1 MARHKRSLC
10 ARLPPEPGHIPELLL
25 DTAVPLSE
33 EAPVGPAAP
42 RPPDLPED
50 PIDMSTQPGELPPPS
65 RSPSVF
71 SALFTVT
78 LNEEEQPPWYCTPSD
93 LPQSFIV
100 KLHFFFHSQSSHRAR
115 VRRPEEERTRRT
127 RSRSGSGSGS
137 RGTSRGR
144 GSRRRRERGS
154 CRSWRD
160 WREKRWASYCT
171 CVP

>member
-33 EAPVGPAAP
+33 EAPIGPAAP

-50 PIDMSTQPGELPPPS
+50 PIDMSTQPGELPPEPL
-65 RSPSVF
+65 PLFF

-78 LNEEEQPPWYCTPSD
+78 PNEEEQPRCYCTPSD
-93 LPQSFIV
+93 LPESFIV
-100 KLHFFFHSQSSHRAR
+100 KLHFFIQSSHQTR
-115 VRRPEEERTRRT
+115 VSRPKEERT

-137 RGTSRGR
+137 RDTSRGR

-154 CRSWRD
+154 CRSCRSWRD
-160 WREKRWASYCT
+160 WREKQWASYCT
-171 CVP
+171 SVP